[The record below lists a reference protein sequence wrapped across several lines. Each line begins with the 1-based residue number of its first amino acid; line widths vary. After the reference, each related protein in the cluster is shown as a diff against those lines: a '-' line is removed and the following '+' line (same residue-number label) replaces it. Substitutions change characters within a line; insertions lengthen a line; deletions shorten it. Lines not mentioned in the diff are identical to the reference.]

1 MRARVA
7 CLLLLATCVSAPLQA
22 LETPAVLES
31 TDAKVRAVL
40 SAAVSELLQGA
51 DVTLGEDA
59 LLHDSWLTVERV
71 RPRDGTGQLLQGR
84 ILERPE
90 QFQLRIIQQPGDA
103 DQCLLIQRSS
113 GRRKVLESVGCRTLA
128 L

>member
-7 CLLLLATCVSAPLQA
+7 CLLLLATCVSTPLQA
-22 LETPAVLES
+22 LETPAVLER
-31 TDAKVRAVL
+31 TDANVRAVL

-90 QFQLRIIQQPGDA
+90 QFQLLKDE
-103 DQCLLIQRSS
+103 DQCLLVQRSS